1 MALAFYQAGIPVQ
14 DRKGNETTTNA
25 GRKMITEIQ
34 NWYISNLLVDMV
46 KEGKSDEAK
55 KAKNTLV
62 ELFKELNEVTGQKP
76 EPADCGGQNLCGE
89 CRC

>member
-1 MALAFYQAGIPVQ
+1 MKPN
-14 DRKGNETTTNA
+14 KG
-25 GRKMITEIQ
+25 GKMITESQ
-34 NWYISNLLVDMV
+34 NWSISNLLVDMV
-46 KEGKSDEAK
+46 REGKSDEAK

-76 EPADCGGQNLCGE
+76 EPADSQNLCGE